1 MSSNLLARGSALCGG
16 VIGVSSASFAIATV
30 GGIPQYDTRIA
41 FGWAALALAAA
52 ATVGGLEVH
61 ASTVFW
67 RALTVLASLLGAAAI
82 SLFYINTYYWAA
94 VPLWILAALVRRGP

>member
-1 MSSNLLARGSALCGG
+1 MRSKLLGRGSALCGG

-30 GGIPQYDTRIA
+30 GGSPQYDTRIV

-52 ATVGGLEVH
+52 ATFGGLEVH
-61 ASTVFW
+61 ASTAVW
-67 RALTVLASLLGAAAI
+67 RAVTVLASLLGAAAI

-94 VPLWILAALVRRGP
+94 VPFWILAALLRRAP